1 MIYDL
6 IIIGG
11 GPAGISAGIYAGRA
25 KLKTLVIE
33 KENMGG
39 QIKTTHEMVNYPG
52 ILQTTG
58 IDYMDTLRQQALSFN
73 VNFKED
79 EVLDLNL
86 ESDIKVIKT
95 KKEEIQGRA
104 IIFATGAS
112 PRKLGF
118 KGEEEFTGRGVA
130 YCATCDGEL
139 IKTKKEEIQGRA
151 IIFATGASPRKLGFK
166 GEEEFTGR
174 GVAYCA
180 TCDGEFFQG
189 LDVFVIGGGYAAAE
203 EALFLTKFAKKVRI
217 VVRKSEF
224 GCAKTIADKVKAHA
238 KIEVLFNTELEEVGG
253 EGVLQFAKFKNNKTG
268 EIFEYKA
275 SKEDGTFG
283 LFVFIG
289 YKPQTEL
296 LKGKVQLDEQGY
308 IVTNE
313 VMETNLPGVYAAG
326 DLRPKLLRQVVTAV
340 ADGAIAATVA
350 EKYVEEQKH
359 RLGIEDEEEIVIENK
374 AEEKVIEEKPVESV
388 NINNKNR
395 KSKLLNDV
403 LRNQIKS
410 ILAMMEKEVTL
421 VSIVDET
428 LEKSIEFMDLILDM
442 ASLGEKLKVEIY
454 KKSENPEMEVKINA
468 DKLPVVALLDENKN
482 YSGVKFHGVPGGHE
496 LNSFILAIYN
506 LAGPG
511 QAIDKTLL
519 QEIKAF
525 DKKTNI
531 KVVVSLSC
539 TLCPD
544 VVVASQRL
552 AMENE
557 NIETE
562 MIELSLFEDIK
573 RKYRIM
579 SVPAIIVNDDKIYFG
594 AKKIN
599 EILDLISK

>member
-130 YCATCDGEL
+130 YCATCDGE
-139 IKTKKEEIQGRA
+139 
-151 IIFATGASPRKLGFK
+151 
-166 GEEEFTGR
+166 
-174 GVAYCA
+174 
-180 TCDGEFFQG
+180 FFQG

-203 EALFLTKFAKKVRI
+203 EALFLTKFAKKVRV

-359 RLGIEDEEEIVIENK
+359 RLGIEDEEEIVVENK
-374 AEEKVIEEKPVESV
+374 VEEKVIEEKVIEEKPVELL
-388 NINNKNR
+388 NINDKNR

-428 LEKSIEFMDLILDM
+428 MEKSIEFMDLILDM

-454 KKSENPEMEVKINA
+454 KKSENPEMEAKINA

-511 QAIDKTLL
+511 QAIDQSLL
-519 QEIKAF
+519 KEIKAF

-557 NIETE
+557 NIEAE
-562 MIELSLFEDIK
+562 MVELSLFEDIK

-579 SVPAIIVNDDKIYFG
+579 SVPAIIVNDDKIHFG

>member
-130 YCATCDGEL
+130 YCATCDGE
-139 IKTKKEEIQGRA
+139 
-151 IIFATGASPRKLGFK
+151 
-166 GEEEFTGR
+166 
-174 GVAYCA
+174 
-180 TCDGEFFQG
+180 FFQG

-203 EALFLTKFAKKVRI
+203 EALFLTKFAKKVRV

-359 RLGIEDEEEIVIENK
+359 RLGIEDEEEIVVENK
-374 AEEKVIEEKPVESV
+374 VEEKVIEEKVIEEKPVELL
-388 NINNKNR
+388 NINDKNR

-428 LEKSIEFMDLILDM
+428 MEKSIEFMDLILDM

-454 KKSENPEMEVKINA
+454 KKSQNPEMEAKINA

-511 QAIDKTLL
+511 QAIDQSLL
-519 QEIKAF
+519 KEIKAF

-557 NIETE
+557 NIEAE
-562 MIELSLFEDIK
+562 MVELSLF
-573 RKYRIM
+573 
-579 SVPAIIVNDDKIYFG
+579 PAIIVNDDKIHFG

>member
-58 IDYMDTLRQQALSFN
+58 IEYMDTLRQQALSFN

-79 EVLDLNL
+79 EVLDLYL

-104 IIFATGAS
+104 
-112 PRKLGF
+112 
-118 KGEEEFTGRGVA
+118 V
-130 YCATCDGEL
+130 
-139 IKTKKEEIQGRA
+139 
-151 IIFATGASPRKLGFK
+151 IFATGASPRKLGFK

-203 EALFLTKFAKKVRI
+203 EALFLTKFAKKVRV

-224 GCAKTIADKVKAHA
+224 GCAKTIADKVKSHP

-253 EGVLQFAKFKNNKTG
+253 EGVLQFAKFKNNKSG

-275 SKEDGTFG
+275 SKEDETFG
-283 LFVFIG
+283 VFVFIG

-296 LKGKVQLDEQGY
+296 LKGKIQLDEQGY

-326 DLRPKLLRQVVTAV
+326 DLRPKILRQVVTAV

-359 RLGIEDEEEIVIENK
+359 RLSIEDEEEIVEGNK
-374 AEEKVIEEKPVESV
+374 VEEKVIEEKTVESV
-388 NINNKNR
+388 NINDKNR
-395 KSKLLNDV
+395 KSKLLNDA

-410 ILAMMEKEVTL
+410 ILSMMEKEVTL

-428 LEKSIEFMDLILDM
+428 MEKSIEFMDLILDM
-442 ASLGEKLKVEIY
+442 ASLGEKLNVEIY
-454 KKSENPEMEVKINA
+454 KRLENPEMEAKINA

-511 QAIDKTLL
+511 QAIDQALL

-562 MIELSLFEDIK
+562 MVELSLFEDIK

-579 SVPAIIVNDDKIYFG
+579 SVPAIIVNDDKIHFG

>member
-86 ESDIKVIKT
+86 ESDIKV
-95 KKEEIQGRA
+95 
-104 IIFATGAS
+104 
-112 PRKLGF
+112 
-118 KGEEEFTGRGVA
+118 
-130 YCATCDGEL
+130 

>member
-130 YCATCDGEL
+130 YCATCDGE
-139 IKTKKEEIQGRA
+139 
-151 IIFATGASPRKLGFK
+151 
-166 GEEEFTGR
+166 
-174 GVAYCA
+174 
-180 TCDGEFFQG
+180 FFQG

-203 EALFLTKFAKKVRI
+203 EALFLTKFAKKVRV

-359 RLGIEDEEEIVIENK
+359 RLGIEDEEEIVVENK
-374 AEEKVIEEKPVESV
+374 VEEKVIEEKPVELL
-388 NINNKNR
+388 NINDKNR

-428 LEKSIEFMDLILDM
+428 MEKSIEFMDLILDM

-454 KKSENPEMEVKINA
+454 KKSENPEMEAKINA

-511 QAIDKTLL
+511 QAIDQSLL
-519 QEIKAF
+519 KEIKAF

-562 MIELSLFEDIK
+562 MVELSLFEDIK

-579 SVPAIIVNDDKIYFG
+579 SVPAIIVNDDKIHFG

>member
-6 IIIGG
+6 VIIGG

-25 KLKTLVIE
+25 KLKTLIIE
-33 KENMGG
+33 KENVGG
-39 QIKTTHEMVNYPG
+39 QIKTTHELANYPG

-58 IDYMDTLRQQALSFN
+58 SEYMETLRQQALAFN

-79 EVLDLNL
+79 EVVDLSL
-86 ESDIKVIKT
+86 EEDIKIIRT
-95 KKEEIQGRA
+95 KKEEIQSRA
-104 IIFATGAS
+104 
-112 PRKLGF
+112 
-118 KGEEEFTGRGVA
+118 V
-130 YCATCDGEL
+130 
-139 IKTKKEEIQGRA
+139 
-151 IIFATGASPRKLGFK
+151 IFATGASPRKLGFK

-203 EALFLTKFAKKVRI
+203 EALFLTKFAKKVRV

-224 GCAKTIADKVKAHA
+224 GCAKTIADKVKAHP

-253 EGVLQFAKFKNNKTG
+253 DGVLQFAKFKNNQSG
-268 EIFEYKA
+268 EVFEYKA
-275 SKEDGTFG
+275 SEEDGTFG
-283 LFVFIG
+283 VFVFIG
-289 YKPQTEL
+289 YKPQTAL
-296 LKGKVQLDEQGY
+296 LKDKVELNEQGY
-308 IVTNE
+308 VVTDEN
-313 VMETNLPGVYAAG
+313 MQTNLPGVYAAG

-340 ADGAIAATVA
+340 SDGAIAATHA
-350 EKYVEEQKH
+350 EKYIEEQKH
-359 RLGIEDEEEIVIENK
+359 RLGVKEEEPTVETKKVNK
-374 AEEKVIEEKPVESV
+374 VANEKVVEEKKAVSV
-388 NINNKNR
+388 DINDKNR
-395 KSKLLNDV
+395 KSKLLNDA

-410 ILAMMEKEVTL
+410 ILALMENEVTL
-421 VSIVDET
+421 VSIVDESM
-428 LEKSIEFMDLILDM
+428 EKSVEFMDLILDM
-442 ASLGEKLKVEIY
+442 ASLGEKLNVEIY
-454 KKSENPEMEVKINA
+454 KKSENPQIEAKINA
-468 DKLPVVALLDENKN
+468 DKLPVVALLDKDNN

-496 LNSFILAIYN
+496 LNSFILSIYN

-511 QAIDKTLL
+511 QAIDESLL

-552 AMENE
+552 AMENK

-562 MIELSLFEDIK
+562 MIELSLFEEIK

-579 SVPAIIVNDDKIYFG
+579 SVPAIIVNDEKVHFG

>member
-1 MIYDL
+1 MIYGL

-25 KLKTLVIE
+25 KLKTLIVE
-33 KENMGG
+33 KENTGG

-52 ILQTTG
+52 VLQTTG
-58 IDYMDTLRQQALSFN
+58 SDYMEILKKQALAFD

-79 EVLDLNL
+79 EVVDLDL
-86 ESDIKVIKT
+86 DKDVKVIKT
-95 KKEEIQGRA
+95 KKEEIQGR
-104 IIFATGAS
+104 S
-112 PRKLGF
+112 
-118 KGEEEFTGRGVA
+118 V
-130 YCATCDGEL
+130 
-139 IKTKKEEIQGRA
+139 
-151 IIFATGASPRKLGFK
+151 IFATGASPRKLGFK

-180 TCDGEFFQG
+180 TCDGEFFKG

-224 GCAKTIADKVKAHA
+224 GCAKTIADKVKAHP
-238 KIEVLFNTELEEVGG
+238 KIEVIFNTELEEVGG
-253 EGVLQFAKFKNNKTG
+253 EDLLQFARFKNNQSG
-268 EIFEYKA
+268 EIFEYKV
-275 SKEDGTFG
+275 SEEDGTFG
-283 LFVFIG
+283 VFVFIG

-296 LKGKVQLDEQGY
+296 LKGKVQLNEQGY
-308 IVTNE
+308 IETNE
-313 VMETNLPGVYAAG
+313 NMETNLPGVYAAG

-340 ADGAIAATVA
+340 ADGAIAATSA

-359 RLGIEDEEEIVIENK
+359 RLGIKDEEIVEESKKEVENK
-374 AEEKVIEEKPVESV
+374 VSEEKVENKKVESINV
-388 NINNKNR
+388 NDKNR
-395 KSKLLNDV
+395 RSRLLNDA
-403 LRNQIKS
+403 LRDQIKS
-410 ILAMMEKEVTL
+410 ILSMMQKEVTL
-421 VSIVDET
+421 VSIVDESM
-428 LEKSIEFMDLILDM
+428 EKSIEFMDLILDM
-442 ASLGEKLKVEIY
+442 ASLGEKLNVEIY
-454 KKSENPEMEVKINA
+454 KKSENLEMESKINA

-511 QAIDKTLL
+511 QAIDESLL
-519 QEIKAF
+519 QEIKDF

-552 AMENE
+552 AMENK
-557 NIETE
+557 NIGAE

-579 SVPAIIVNDDKIYFG
+579 SVPAIIVNDEKVHFG
-594 AKKIN
+594 SKKIN
-599 EILDLISK
+599 EILDLINK

>member
-58 IDYMDTLRQQALSFN
+58 TEYMDTLRQQALSFN

-79 EVLDLNL
+79 EVLDLSL
-86 ESDIKVIKT
+86 GSDIKVIKT

-104 IIFATGAS
+104 
-112 PRKLGF
+112 
-118 KGEEEFTGRGVA
+118 V
-130 YCATCDGEL
+130 
-139 IKTKKEEIQGRA
+139 
-151 IIFATGASPRKLGFK
+151 IFATGASPRKLGFK

-203 EALFLTKFAKKVRI
+203 EALFLTKFAKKVRV

-224 GCAKTIADKVKAHA
+224 GCAKTIADKVKAHS

-275 SKEDGTFG
+275 SEEDETFG
-283 LFVFIG
+283 VFVFIG

-326 DLRPKLLRQVVTAV
+326 DLRPKILRQVVTAV

-359 RLGIEDEEEIVIENK
+359 RLVIEDEEEIVEGNK
-374 AEEKVIEEKPVESV
+374 VEEKVIEEKTVESL
-388 NINNKNR
+388 NINDKNR
-395 KSKLLNDV
+395 KSKLLNDA

-410 ILAMMEKEVTL
+410 ILSMMEKEVTL

-428 LEKSIEFMDLILDM
+428 MEKSIEFMDLILDM
-442 ASLGEKLKVEIY
+442 ASLGKKLNVEIY
-454 KKSENPEMEVKINA
+454 KRSENPEMEVKINA

-511 QAIDKTLL
+511 QAIDQALL

-562 MIELSLFEDIK
+562 MVELSLFEDIK

-579 SVPAIIVNDDKIYFG
+579 SVPAIIVNDDKIHFG

>member
-86 ESDIKVIKT
+86 ESDIKVI
-95 KKEEIQGRA
+95 E
-104 IIFATGAS
+104 
-112 PRKLGF
+112 
-118 KGEEEFTGRGVA
+118 
-130 YCATCDGEL
+130 
-139 IKTKKEEIQGRA
+139 TKKEEIQGRA

-203 EALFLTKFAKKVRI
+203 EALFLTKFAKKVRV

-224 GCAKTIADKVKAHA
+224 GCAKTIAEKVKAHA

-359 RLGIEDEEEIVIENK
+359 RLGIEDEEEIVVENK
-374 AEEKVIEEKPVESV
+374 VEEKVIEEKPVELL
-388 NINNKNR
+388 NINDKNR
-395 KSKLLNDV
+395 KSKLLNDA

-428 LEKSIEFMDLILDM
+428 MEKSIEFMDLILDM

-454 KKSENPEMEVKINA
+454 KKSENPEMEAKINA

-511 QAIDKTLL
+511 QAIDQSLL
-519 QEIKAF
+519 KEIKAF

-562 MIELSLFEDIK
+562 MVELSLFEDIK

-579 SVPAIIVNDDKIYFG
+579 SVPAIIVNDDKIHFG

>member
-58 IDYMDTLRQQALSFN
+58 IYYMDTLRQQALSFN

-86 ESDIKVIKT
+86 ESDIKVI
-95 KKEEIQGRA
+95 E
-104 IIFATGAS
+104 
-112 PRKLGF
+112 
-118 KGEEEFTGRGVA
+118 
-130 YCATCDGEL
+130 
-139 IKTKKEEIQGRA
+139 TKKEEIQGRA

-203 EALFLTKFAKKVRI
+203 EALFLTKFAKKVRV

-359 RLGIEDEEEIVIENK
+359 RLGIEDEEEIVVENK
-374 AEEKVIEEKPVESV
+374 VEEKVIEEKVIEEKPVELL
-388 NINNKNR
+388 NINDKNR
-395 KSKLLNDV
+395 KSKLLNDA

-428 LEKSIEFMDLILDM
+428 MEKSIEFMDLILDM

-454 KKSENPEMEVKINA
+454 KKSENPEMEAKINA

-511 QAIDKTLL
+511 QAIDQSLL
-519 QEIKAF
+519 KEIKAF

-557 NIETE
+557 NIEAE
-562 MIELSLFEDIK
+562 MVELSLFEDIK

-579 SVPAIIVNDDKIYFG
+579 SVPAIIVNDDKIHFG

>member
-86 ESDIKVIKT
+86 ESDIKVI
-95 KKEEIQGRA
+95 E
-104 IIFATGAS
+104 
-112 PRKLGF
+112 
-118 KGEEEFTGRGVA
+118 
-130 YCATCDGEL
+130 
-139 IKTKKEEIQGRA
+139 TKKEEIQGRA

-203 EALFLTKFAKKVRI
+203 EALFLTKFAKKVRV

-224 GCAKTIADKVKAHA
+224 GCAKTIAEKVKAHA

-296 LKGKVQLDEQGY
+296 LKGKVQLD
-308 IVTNE
+308 
-313 VMETNLPGVYAAG
+313 
-326 DLRPKLLRQVVTAV
+326 
-340 ADGAIAATVA
+340 
-350 EKYVEEQKH
+350 
-359 RLGIEDEEEIVIENK
+359 
-374 AEEKVIEEKPVESV
+374 
-388 NINNKNR
+388 
-395 KSKLLNDV
+395 
-403 LRNQIKS
+403 
-410 ILAMMEKEVTL
+410 
-421 VSIVDET
+421 
-428 LEKSIEFMDLILDM
+428 
-442 ASLGEKLKVEIY
+442 
-454 KKSENPEMEVKINA
+454 
-468 DKLPVVALLDENKN
+468 
-482 YSGVKFHGVPGGHE
+482 
-496 LNSFILAIYN
+496 
-506 LAGPG
+506 
-511 QAIDKTLL
+511 
-519 QEIKAF
+519 
-525 DKKTNI
+525 
-531 KVVVSLSC
+531 
-539 TLCPD
+539 
-544 VVVASQRL
+544 
-552 AMENE
+552 
-557 NIETE
+557 
-562 MIELSLFEDIK
+562 
-573 RKYRIM
+573 
-579 SVPAIIVNDDKIYFG
+579 
-594 AKKIN
+594 
-599 EILDLISK
+599 